1 MKLIFVI
8 SLAFVVRTSKALVKC
23 DGGLTK
29 LKLCSLVE
37 KYDKGVP
44 LECKHCDPL
53 EMRSSVTVFKIAEL
67 DEDQDTITLDLLLSV
82 SWNDTRLTL
91 ETNDPNERVQ
101 STVKS
106 RVLTCLV

>member
-8 SLAFVVRTSKALVKC
+8 SLAFVIRTSKALVKC
-23 DGGLTK
+23 DGGMTK

-53 EMRSSVTVFKIAEL
+53 EMRSSITVFKIAEL

-91 ETNDPNERVQ
+91 ETNDPNE
-101 STVKS
+101 
-106 RVLTCLV
+106 

>member
-1 MKLIFVI
+1 MAFVI
-8 SLAFVVRTSKALVKC
+8 RTSKALVKC
-23 DGGLTK
+23 DGGMTK
-29 LKLCSLVE
+29 LKICSLVE

-67 DEDQDTITLDLLLSV
+67 DEDQNTITLDLLLSV

-91 ETNDPNERVQ
+91 ETNDPNE
-101 STVKS
+101 
-106 RVLTCLV
+106 